1 MTGSLAM
8 NNYKSQVSY
17 SETVSDCD
25 RLERALLLLGISP
38 DSPIER
44 RLCAVK
50 EIEQIAAVL
59 CDVSLESQC
68 HSYVIEKR

>member
-1 MTGSLAM
+1 M

-25 RLERALLLLGISP
+25 RLECALLVLGIFP
-38 DSPIER
+38 DSPIEL

-50 EIEQIAAVL
+50 EIEQIATVL
-59 CDVSLESQC
+59 GDVSLESQC
-68 HSYVIEKR
+68 HSYVIEKL